1 MSIEFDV
8 DEHNNLV
15 PENILIEEEG
25 TQESLRDN
33 QQWKKNSRLCIGY
46 DVIHRE
52 RGGGGIKFNILLHF

>member
-1 MSIEFDV
+1 MSIEFDVDEHNNLV

-46 DVIHRE
+46 DAIPRE
-52 RGGGGIKFNILLHF
+52 GGH